1 MIPST
6 DEEIKS
12 YKGQKVYHICK
23 RKFCY
28 DKNKESEFKRNHK
41 VRDHCHYTGKFR
53 EAAHNI

>member
-1 MIPST
+1 M

-23 RKFCY
+23 GRFCY

-41 VRDHCHYTGKFR
+41 VRDHCHYTGRLR
-53 EAAHNI
+53 EAAHSI